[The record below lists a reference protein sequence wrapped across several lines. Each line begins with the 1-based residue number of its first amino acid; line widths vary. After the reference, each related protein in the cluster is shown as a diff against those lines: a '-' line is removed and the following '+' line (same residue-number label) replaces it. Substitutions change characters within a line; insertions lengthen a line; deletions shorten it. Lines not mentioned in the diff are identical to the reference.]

1 MVVLTGIML
10 PKTFSFVDIETT
22 GGRVT
27 ADRIIDIGILR
38 VEDGKVV
45 EKYESLIN
53 PETHVP
59 PFIEELT
66 GIREIDLEGA
76 PTFSQV
82 KDTILELLAD
92 SVFVAHNVRFDYG
105 FLKNEF
111 RRHAYSFNARNLCTV
126 RLSQILFPQYPR
138 HNLDSILE
146 RFQIECKRRHRAF
159 DDAAAIVEF
168 YNKAQTMVRP
178 ELFEETLTK
187 LLKKP
192 TIPPKLQKTYIEKLP
207 ETAGVY
213 LFFNKDRAPLYVGKS
228 VNIRDRVLSHFANDH
243 TSSREMD
250 MTSEIDHIK
259 TISTAGEL
267 GALLTESQ
275 LVKSIQPLYN
285 RMLRQSRKLT
295 ALKKVVTEEGF
306 HTVKIETIDQLT
318 PEVLPEI
325 LAITRSKRQ
334 ARDHLITI
342 VKKYSLCEKLLGLHN
357 TKGACFAHQ
366 LGWCKGACAG
376 KEDSL
381 RYNIRFLE
389 AFSKTKIANWPF
401 SGPIAITEED
411 PFTKTR
417 ELIIVDKWSL
427 ISRIHYGT
435 HDDRKVTREEGVFD
449 YDTYK
454 ILKKYIMNPVNQ
466 HTIVTVSE
474 KDREVLVYG
483 M

>member
-1 MVVLTGIML
+1 ML

-27 ADRIIDIGILR
+27 SDRIIDIGILR
-38 VEDGKVV
+38 VEDGKITQ
-45 EKYESLIN
+45 KFESLVN
-53 PETHVP
+53 PETYLP

-66 GIREIDLEGA
+66 GIHADELENA
-76 PTFSQV
+76 PTFSQI

-105 FLKNEF
+105 FLRNEF
-111 RRHAYSFNARNLCTV
+111 RRYEYSYTARNLCTV
-126 RLSQILFPQYPR
+126 RLSQLLFPQYPR

-146 RFQIECKRRHRAF
+146 RFNIQCKRRHRAF

-168 YNKAQTMVRP
+168 YQKAQTMVEP
-178 ELFEETLTK
+178 ELFEQVLTR

-192 TIPPKLQKTYIEKLP
+192 TIPPRIQTEYVEKLP
-207 ETAGVY
+207 ESAGVY

-228 VNIRDRVLSHFANDH
+228 VNIRDRVVSHFANDH

-250 MTSEIDHIK
+250 MTSEIDHIE
-259 TISTAGEL
+259 TCVTAGEL

-275 LVKSIQPLYN
+275 LIKSMQPLYN

-295 ALKKVVTEEGF
+295 ALKKVITDEGF
-306 HTVKIETIDQLT
+306 HTVKIETLDSLSPQD
-318 PEVLPEI
+318 LPET
-325 LAITRSKRQ
+325 LAVVRSKRQ
-334 ARDHLITI
+334 ARDHLISL
-342 VKKYSLCEKLLGLHN
+342 VKKHALCEKLLGLHN

-376 KEDSL
+376 KEEPF

-389 AFSKTKIANWPF
+389 AFSKTKITNWPF
-401 SGPIAITEED
+401 SGPIAIREED
-411 PFTKTR
+411 PFSKNR
-417 ELIIVDKWSL
+417 ELLIVDKWML
-427 ISRIHYGT
+427 ISRVYYGRN
-435 HDDRKVTREEGVFD
+435 DERKVTHEAGIFD

-454 ILKKYIMNPVNQ
+454 ILKKYIMNPINQ
-466 HTIVTVSE
+466 HTIITVSNE
-474 KDREVLVYG
+474 DKEALINS